1 MAGRGIREVIEFVL
15 CSNMSRFIGWYYF
28 VPGNDPLLQP
38 WQAAQENQQAVE
50 RR

>member
-1 MAGRGIREVIEFVL
+1 MEFVL
-15 CSNMSRFIGWYYF
+15 CRKMSRFIEWYSF
-28 VPGNDPLLQP
+28 VSGNDPLLQS